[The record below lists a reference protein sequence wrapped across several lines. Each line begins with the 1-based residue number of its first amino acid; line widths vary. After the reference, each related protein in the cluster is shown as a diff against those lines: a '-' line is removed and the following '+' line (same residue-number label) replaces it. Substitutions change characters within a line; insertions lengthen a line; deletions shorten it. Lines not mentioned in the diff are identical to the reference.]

1 VQPWNPGQNPPVNQ
15 PQPGQYPYGQ
25 QPVHH
30 QGHPQFPQPGPY
42 PYPPQVIVS
51 PMQQVTVQNGYRR
64 GTSHGLHLIITLLT
78 GGLWL
83 PVWII
88 VAIANRR

>member
-1 VQPWNPGQNPPVNQ
+1 MNQSPPGPP
-15 PQPGQYPYGQ
+15 PHGQHPNGL
-25 QPVHH
+25 QPVHQ
-30 QGHPQFPQPGPY
+30 QGYPQHPHPQFAQPGPY
-42 PYPPQVIVS
+42 PYPPQVVVS
-51 PMQQVTVQNGYRR
+51 PAQHVTVQNGYRR

-83 PVWII
+83 PVWLI